1 MISKLHDRLGTAGLV
16 VAVIALVAALA
27 GTAFAAAGLN
37 SKQKKE
43 VKSIAKQF
51 AGKNGATGPQGPAGA
66 AGAAGAKGD
75 KGDTGAAGSNGSNGA
90 TGPAGAIGK
99 TGPTGPAG
107 PTGENGATGPAGQTG
122 FTETLPSGKTLKGT
136 WSFNASEASSEGGSI
151 KVPISFGI
159 PLATSLLVEKVKF
172 GGATEC
178 SGSVVAPTAAD
189 GFLCIYEGGLTNA
202 TFGFGGFGM
211 GPGGALFLV
220 NVTGD
225 EAVGYGS
232 WAVTA
237 P

>member
-43 VKSIAKQF
+43 VKSIAKKF
-51 AGKNGATGPQGPAGA
+51 AGKNGAPGPQGP
-66 AGAAGAKGD
+66 AGAKGD
-75 KGDTGAAGSNGSNGA
+75 KGDKGDTGAQGAAGQ
-90 TGPAGAIGK
+90 AGAKGA
-99 TGPTGPAG
+99 TGPAG
-107 PTGENGATGPAGQTG
+107 PTGPTGATGTAGATGATGPTGQTG
-122 FTETLPSGKTLKGT
+122 FTKTLPSGETLKGT
-136 WSFNASEASSEGGSI
+136 WAFNASEASSEGGSI
-151 KVPISFGI
+151 KVPISFSI

-178 SGSVVAPTAAD
+178 SGSVVAPTAAA

-220 NVTGD
+220 NITGD